1 MPGSGSLTRSAINQQ
16 AGAKT
21 QWSGVVSAI
30 AVATVVVLAGSYAR
44 VIPQGALAAPLM
56 VTSWRM
62 VDWAA
67 LRYHA
72 RATRFDAVIIIV
84 TALSAVLIS
93 VEFCVLIGVFMSFLL
108 VVPRSANLLF
118 TEVMFAADS

>member
-1 MPGSGSLTRSAINQQ
+1 MAKAIAAVTGQRLDLNQQCLSEGFANFTGSFFQCMPGSGSLTRSAINQQ

-30 AVATVVVLAGSYAR
+30 AVASVVVLAGSYAR
-44 VIPQGALAAPLM
+44 FIPKAALAALLM

-72 RATRFDAVIIIV
+72 RAT
-84 TALSAVLIS
+84 
-93 VEFCVLIGVFMSFLL
+93 
-108 VVPRSANLLF
+108 
-118 TEVMFAADS
+118 